1 MSAVPIRSE
10 PDILRKLA
18 PGDAATCAALSR
30 AVGWLHREQ
39 DWEMVIRLGDGIAIM
54 RDGAMIATA
63 ISWSL
68 GPSHAAFGMII
79 VALEFQGGGIGKRLM
94 AQLLAQTE
102 GRAQLL
108 TATEAGRP
116 LYEKVGF
123 AAYGMVHQHH
133 GVVTGTPEILP
144 AAGEVLRG
152 SGPADLETICRLDT
166 AATGLERRPILSALL
181 DLGDAAVLE
190 RDGEIIGFSIIRRF
204 GRGEVI
210 GPVVAPDAQGARR
223 LIAHWLAQRQGEFV
237 RIDFGDDELG
247 GWVESF
253 GLAEVDGGV
262 AMARGAPPVPAGPSR
277 RFALINQ
284 ALG

>member
-10 PDILRKLA
+10 RDSLRKLT

-54 RDGAMIATA
+54 RDEAMIATA
-63 ISWSL
+63 ISWPL

-79 VALEFQGGGIGKRLM
+79 VAPEFQGAGLGKRLM

-116 LYEKVGF
+116 LYEKFGF

-133 GVVTGTPEILP
+133 GVVTGKPETLP
-144 AAGEVLRG
+144 AAGEVLR
-152 SGPADLETICRLDT
+152 SGGPPDLETICRLDI
-166 AATGLERRPILSALL
+166 AATGLDRRPMLSALL
-181 DLGDAAVLE
+181 DLGEAVVLE
-190 RDGEIIGFSIIRRF
+190 RDGKMIGFSIIRRF

-210 GPVVAPDAQGARR
+210 GPVVAPDAQAARH
-223 LIAHWLAQRQGEFV
+223 LIAHWLAQREGQFV

-247 GWVESF
+247 GWIESF
-253 GLAEVDGGV
+253 GLPEVGGGV
-262 AMARGAPPVPAGPSR
+262 AMARGTPPAAAGPSR